1 MVQTLFGP
9 QEKKNGSFD
18 RLKTAVASGLP
29 GWSKDLLKAIG
40 AVVLVAL
47 GALVFRPP
55 KLDAIVKAN
64 NPKLYVPLLSL
75 ASVILVAIIFRA
87 NRKR

>member
-9 QEKKNGSFD
+9 QEKKTGRFD
-18 RLKTAVASGLP
+18 RLKTAVASALP
-29 GWSKDLLKAIG
+29 EWLKDLLKAVS
-40 AVVLVAL
+40 AVVLVVL
-47 GALVFRPP
+47 GAVVFRPP
-55 KLDAIVKAN
+55 RLDAIVKAN

-75 ASVILVAIIFRA
+75 AGVILVAIIFSA